1 MRIMARRC
9 ECHFLV
15 FLHEKISYSACN
27 LLVNLDLEVRISE
40 WAGGAMVMTM
50 RRRRKGLDP
59 GGRKGELRRA
69 YVYHIRVS
77 LPLDVPHVP

>member
-27 LLVNLDLEVRISE
+27 LLVNLDLEVRILE
-40 WAGGAMVMTM
+40 WVDGAMLMIM
-50 RRRRKGLDP
+50 RRRKKGLDL

-77 LPLDVPHVP
+77 LPFDVSNVP